1 MAKHDNGYETMNG
14 NEHQEDLSLARAC
27 AQGDAKALAEF
38 ESRLIP
44 QLRRVL
50 RQRGLDAPTS
60 DEALQLLRLK
70 LFVSSGESAPK
81 IAEYS
86 GRGPLLAWL
95 RMAVLRTAWNLA
107 REREL
112 AFDLDDSKLQEAASP
127 VDEADLRYI
136 KERYR
141 QDFTEVFREALK
153 ALQPR
158 ARTLLRLQL
167 VDGMKTSQIARAYR
181 VDRATVKRWLA
192 ESREWLRNEVHLRL
206 AARLGMDTPAL
217 QSLLQELQS
226 QLDLSIR
233 SALREPTPP

>member
-1 MAKHDNGYETMNG
+1 MDGTEY
-14 NEHQEDLSLARAC
+14 QEDVIFAHAC
-27 AQGDAKALAEF
+27 AQGDAEALAGF

-50 RQRGLDAPTS
+50 LQRGLDAPTA

-70 LFVSSGESAPK
+70 LFVASGEGAPK

-95 RMAVLRTAWNLA
+95 RMAALRTAWNLA
-107 REREL
+107 RERRR

-127 VDEADLRYI
+127 VDDADRRYI

-141 QDFTEVFREALK
+141 QDVTEVFQEALET
-153 ALQPR
+153 LQPR

-167 VDGMKTSQIARAYR
+167 VDGMRTSEMARAYR

-192 ESREWLRNEVHLRL
+192 DSREWLRNEVRLRL
-206 AARLGMDTPAL
+206 AARLDVAPSTL
-217 QSLLQELQS
+217 ESLLQELQS

-233 SALREPTPP
+233 TALRDPTPP